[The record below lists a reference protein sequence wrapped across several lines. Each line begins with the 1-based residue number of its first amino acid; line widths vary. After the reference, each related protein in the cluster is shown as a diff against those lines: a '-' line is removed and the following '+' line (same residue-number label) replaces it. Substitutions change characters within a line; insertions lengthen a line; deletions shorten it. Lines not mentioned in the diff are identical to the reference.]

1 LSAGARACPSHP
13 QLCPAANIASA
24 RASGRRSRLSAQ
36 LPPPSSYAVPC
47 GRALAPPTCASRARV
62 GPTVAAAGAHLLR
75 QRLLYQLGL
84 FLLLLLLLPAL
95 LRGRGASSLRLLCER
110 RAGGRCAAR
119 STVRRAT
126 RRDVCARRSVRCTY
140 RTMHD
145 KVQPCACAS
154 STMGH
159 RNCEQAAWCLPLL
172 ARKGA
177 ASTTSAVWLCFAAR
191 PQVQSFMSQ
200 RGRQHAGSDQA
211 RRSAC
216 WHLPAPA
223 GGAGGAHPRRAAPPP
238 PPPRPLRI
246 RRPARAAAPP
256 GCPPAPARRAGGSG
270 VMCMR
275 AERSA
280 LQMTL
285 RCCVALWSQR
295 CSAPALRAPPILK
308 HAQLCSAAGPPANL
322 HTRCAGCT
330 PLHHTLHSDPDVK
343 QPHEIKRRQGRV
355 STAAETRSSNAAKS
369 STACNKDRSG
379 HQGQASETALP
390 QPQALRRD
398 LAAQPQHRPSQQH
411 PFRNAKQL
419 GAAWR
424 HPPRAGRQATW
435 YTADSQ
441 AARPAT
447 QGAPALPPARQGPA
461 SGRPAARA

>member
-1 LSAGARACPSHP
+1 M
-13 QLCPAANIASA
+13 
-24 RASGRRSRLSAQ
+24 
-36 LPPPSSYAVPC
+36 
-47 GRALAPPTCASRARV
+47 T
-62 GPTVAAAGAHLLR
+62 
-75 QRLLYQLGL
+75 
-84 FLLLLLLLPAL
+84 
-95 LRGRGASSLRLLCER
+95 
-110 RAGGRCAAR
+110 
-119 STVRRAT
+119 
-126 RRDVCARRSVRCTY
+126 
-140 RTMHD
+140 
-145 KVQPCACAS
+145 
-154 STMGH
+154 
-159 RNCEQAAWCLPLL
+159 
-172 ARKGA
+172 
-177 ASTTSAVWLCFAAR
+177 
-191 PQVQSFMSQ
+191 Q
-200 RGRQHAGSDQA
+200 RGRRHAGSDKACQ
-211 RRSAC
+211 SAC
-216 WHLPAPA
+216 WQPPAPA
-223 GGAGGAHPRRAAPPP
+223 GGAAGAHPRRAAPPP

-411 PFRNAKQL
+411 HEIWTELDTLFLPVGNRSSNRGLVQ
-419 GAAWR
+419 AASWR
-424 HPPRAGRQATW
+424 PRAWAW
-435 YTADSQ
+435 
-441 AARPAT
+441 AAAAALRRSAPRSA
-447 QGAPALPPARQGPA
+447 QVLARLPRGPALPLGCAVHAGSVHARPVAHCALLCWPAPTCVVWPAWLMLPARLLPLSA
-461 SGRPAARA
+461 SGTA